1 MAELNDSLKQT
12 DELLSSIVKSL
23 TSAEQ
28 ITKRLEGSMGGVAG
42 KAKSAKGGGDRH
54 IGSGNNSQMPHMG
67 KATFGGQETVN
78 STAEIAMREGMEAT
92 RYGLSPTRGAKALG
106 VAQGVAQATFGI
118 AAGVMAA
125 VPGVA
130 EVGASAAN
138 YYGASLGSNM
148 NRRSIMN
155 ATFGGLAGGV
165 SSTLSS
171 SNIAG
176 IAASR
181 GITPGSAQYNALVGD
196 VGGAAR
202 YMNMANEN
210 AMVAMSGFTQ
220 GDFSSKLYNLGIST
234 YDSKTG
240 KARGQ
245 DEIMG
250 QLYGRLTQGQGKMTL
265 EELNNSFQAGNFGKT
280 ATDLGMSADQRD
292 LFMQYSR
299 DRVQGKQTDLSKLG
313 YGQNPNVDKLRI
325 NTSDTSVLNAYTE
338 PVLAGFKSA
347 ADLIVNTVNPALE
360 NMASVAGKASGFL
373 GGMGE
378 SRAGAGIGIAV
389 GGILAGVQTIIAMM
403 AGGAVMAAAGGAA
416 AGGAVAAGSAM
427 AAGAASAGVVVAAG
441 GLGYLTGKGGKAL
454 GNKLGVSQGTTRVGS
469 VAAGAGTGALVGAGI
484 GSVVPVLGTGIGAV
498 IGGLIGGLGG
508 FFGSG
513 GGTPGFGASFGSM
526 GGGSASPSSPITNG
540 GVGTPYGAT
549 GSLWSGGSH
558 TGQDYPCAVGTP
570 VHASLGGVVIN
581 TSPGSD
587 YGKTVEIDH
596 GNGYQTLYG
605 HLSEVMVK
613 VGETVTQGQLIA
625 KSGETGKVTGPH
637 LHYEVRKGKN
647 NPVNP
652 EELGK
657 AGGSGL
663 AGVLGASGNNATST
677 NGQQLSSMIGSKSL
691 QDLLSGG
698 IGNLPAELLG
708 SASSSSGSGGS
719 KVILGTGSEKEWAT
733 GLLQKMGAPVNDA
746 SVNALTTWMRHEGG
760 HWKNSANYN
769 PLNTTLDMGNSESM
783 NSVGVKR
790 YKSWEEGYAATIGTL
805 TGKNAGDRGYT
816 AIVDA
821 LKSGA
826 STDSILGAINN
837 SAWMTGKTGKNPYK
851 FQGGGSP
858 SVATLSSS
866 SGINVSPSITI
877 NVSVQQASYAEAM
890 NLVEIVKT
898 QLEKENLLRLVGGK

>member
-54 IGSGNNSQMPHMG
+54 IGSGNQSQMPHME
-67 KATFGGQETVN
+67 KATFGGQERVD

-92 RYGLSPTRGAKALG
+92 RYGLTPTRGAKVLG

-130 EVGASAAN
+130 EVGASAGN
-138 YYGASLGSNM
+138 YYGASI
-148 NRRSIMN
+148 RSGMSRTAVMN

-165 SSTLSS
+165 TSTLAP

-176 IAASR
+176 IAAAR
-181 GITPGSAQYNALVGD
+181 GITPGSAQYNALVAD

-220 GDFSSKLYNLGIST
+220 GDFSSRLYNIGIST
-234 YDSKTG
+234 YDPRTG

-245 DEIMG
+245 EDIFG
-250 QLYGRLTQGQGKMTL
+250 QIYSRLTQGQGKMSL
-265 EELNNSFQAGNFGKT
+265 EETMTSFQAGVFGKT
-280 ATDLGMSADQRD
+280 ATDLGMTEDQRQ
-292 LFMQYSR
+292 LFMQYSI
-299 DRVQGKQTDLSKLG
+299 DRVQGKPTDLSKLG
-313 YGQNPNVDKLRI
+313 YGQNPLADKMRI
-325 NTSDTSVLNAYTE
+325 TTSDTSVLNTYTE
-338 PVLAGFKSA
+338 PVLAGFKTA

-360 NMASVAGKASGFL
+360 SMAGAAGRVSGFL

-378 SRAGAGIGIAV
+378 SRAGQGIGVAV
-389 GGILAGVQTIIAMM
+389 GGILAGVQTIIGLMTAG
-403 AGGAVMAAAGGAA
+403 ALLKGGAALLGGGGAAAAGAAGISAAAAGGT
-416 AGGAVAAGSAM
+416 VL
-427 AAGAASAGVVVAAG
+427 AAGAA
-441 GLGYLTGKGGKAL
+441 GYLTGKGGKAL
-454 GNKLGVSQGTTRVGS
+454 GNKLGVSQGVTRAGS
-469 VAAGAGTGALVGAGI
+469 TAAAAGVGALIGTAIFPGVGTVIGAG
-484 GSVVPVLGTGIGAV
+484 V
-498 IGGLIGGLGG
+498 GGLAG

-513 GGTPGFGASFGSM
+513 GGTPGYGASFGGGSVGSANPASPIS
-526 GGGSASPSSPITNG
+526 GGGI
-540 GVGTPYGAT
+540 GTPYGAS
-549 GSLWSGGSH
+549 GNLWSGGTH
-558 TGQDYPCAVGTP
+558 TGQDYPCPVGTP
-570 VHASLGGVVIN
+570 VYASLDGIVVN
-581 TSPGSD
+581 TNPGAD

-605 HLSEVMVK
+605 HLSEVLVS
-613 VGETVTQGQLIA
+613 VGAAVTKGQLIA
-625 KSGETGKVTGPH
+625 KSGESGKVTGPH

-652 EELGK
+652 EELTKAGAAGLGGILGSGASTSISGIQTKGYDLKQYGSSSLVALAASAGINALGAGASPSGK
-657 AGGSGL
+657 TGGSG
-663 AGVLGASGNNATST
+663 V
-677 NGQQLSSMIGSKSL
+677 
-691 QDLLSGG
+691 
-698 IGNLPAELLG
+698 
-708 SASSSSGSGGS
+708 
-719 KVILGTGSEKEWAT
+719 VLGTGSEKEWAA
-733 GLLQKMGAPVNDA
+733 GLLGKLGAPVTDA
-746 SVNALTTWMRHEGG
+746 SINALTTWMRHEGG

-769 PLNTTLDMGNSESM
+769 PLNTTLDMGNNESM

-790 YKSWEEGYAATIGTL
+790 YRSWEEGYAATVGTL
-805 TGKNAGDRGYT
+805 TGKNAGARGYS

-821 LKSGA
+821 LRSGQ
-826 STDSILGAINN
+826 STESILAAINN
-837 SAWMTGKTGKNPYK
+837 SAWMTGKTGQNPYK

-866 SGINVSPSITI
+866 STGVTLSPSITI
-877 NVSVQQASYAEAM
+877 NVNVQQASYAEAM

-898 QLEKENLLRLVGGK
+898 QLEKENLFNLVGKK

>member
-54 IGSGNNSQMPHMG
+54 IGSGMGSQMPHMG
-67 KATFGGQETVN
+67 KVTFSGQETVN

-92 RYGLSPTRGAKALG
+92 RYGLSPTRGQKLLG
-106 VAQGVAQATFGI
+106 VGQGLAQATFGI
-118 AAGVMAA
+118 AAGAMTAM
-125 VPGVA
+125 PGVA
-130 EVGASAAN
+130 EVGSSAAN
-138 YYGASLGSNM
+138 YYGASLGSSM

-155 ATFGGLAGGV
+155 ATFSGLAGGV
-165 SSTLSS
+165 TSTLSP

-181 GITPGSAQYNALVGD
+181 GITPGSAQYNALIAD

-210 AMVAMSGFTQ
+210 AIVAMSGFTQ

-245 DEIMG
+245 EEIMG
-250 QLYGRLTQGQGKMTL
+250 QLYGRLTQGQGKMSL
-265 EELNNSFQAGNFGKT
+265 EELNTSFQAGVFNKT
-280 ATDLGMSADQRD
+280 AIDLGMSADQRD
-292 LFMQYSR
+292 LFMRYSQAK
-299 DRVQGKQTDLSKLG
+299 VQGKETDLSKLG
-313 YGQNPNVDKLRI
+313 YGDNPLKDKMRI
-325 NTSDTSVLNAYTE
+325 TTSDTSVLNAYTD
-338 PVLAGFKSA
+338 PVLKGFKAA
-347 ADLIVNTVNPALE
+347 ADLIETTVNPALE
-360 NMASVAGKASGFL
+360 KLASTAGVASGFL

-378 SRAGAGIGIAV
+378 SRAGMGMGIAA
-389 GGILAGVQTIIAMM
+389 GGVINGLMT
-403 AGGAVMAAAGGAA
+403 AGGAFLGAKGASSLMGKGG
-416 AGGAVAAGSAM
+416 
-427 AAGAASAGVVVAAG
+427 AG
-441 GLGYLTGKGGKAL
+441 GLKAGGIKGFLGKAGLAGLTYMGLEKVQSFLNKADVPDDVRYIANLLFDSGQGGLTGLAGGGGWGALAGIAAGTAGGVANPYGGK
-454 GNKLGVSQGTTRVGS
+454 
-469 VAAGAGTGALVGAGI
+469 
-484 GSVVPVLGTGIGAV
+484 
-498 IGGLIGGLGG
+498 
-508 FFGSG
+508 G
-513 GGTPGFGASFGSM
+513 GGTPGFGASFSST

-549 GSLWSGGSH
+549 GNLWSGGSH

-605 HLSEVMVK
+605 HLSEVLVK

-663 AGVLGASGNNATST
+663 AGVLGASGNSATST
-677 NGQQLSSMIGSKSL
+677 NGQQLSSVAGSKSI
-691 QDLLSGG
+691 QELLSGG
-698 IGNLPAELLG
+698 LGTLPTELLG
-708 SASSSSGSGGS
+708 SSTSGGSGGS

-746 SVNALTTWMRHEGG
+746 SINALTTWMRHEGG

-769 PLNTTLDMGNSESM
+769 PLNTTLDMSNNESM

-826 STDSILGAINN
+826 STDAILAAVNN

-858 SVATLSSS
+858 SVATLSAS

-877 NVSVQQASYAEAM
+877 NVSVQKASYAEAM

>member
-1 MAELNDSLKQT
+1 VAELNDSLKQT

-67 KATFGGQETVN
+67 KATFGGQETASN
-78 STAEIAMREGMEAT
+78 TAEIAMREGMEAT
-92 RYGLSPTRGAKALG
+92 RYGLSPTRGAKILG
-106 VAQGVAQATFGI
+106 VGQGLAQASFGI

-148 NRRSIMN
+148 SRRSIMN

-165 SSTLSS
+165 SSTLSP

-325 NTSDTSVLNAYTE
+325 NTSDTSVLNTYTE

-389 GGILAGVQTIIAMM
+389 GGILSGVQTIIGLMTAGAVLKGGM
-403 AGGAVMAAAGGAA
+403 ALGGATVAGTAGIVAAGGAA
-416 AGGAVAAGSAM
+416 AVAAG
-427 AAGAASAGVVVAAG
+427 AG
-441 GLGYLTGKGGKAL
+441 GYVAGKAGKAL
-454 GNKLGVSQGTTRVGS
+454 GNALGTSSAVTRGGS
-469 VAAGAGTGALVGAGI
+469 TALGAGTGALIGTMILPGVGTVIGAGI
-484 GSVVPVLGTGIGAV
+484 GA
-498 IGGLIGGLGG
+498 IGGY
-508 FFGSG
+508 FGSG
-513 GGTPGFGASFGSM
+513 GGTPGFGASFSSM

-549 GSLWSGGSH
+549 GNLWSGGSH
-558 TGQDYPCAVGTP
+558 TGQDYPCAIGTP

-677 NGQQLSSMIGSKSL
+677 NGQQLSSMVGSKSL

-698 IGNLPAELLG
+698 IGHLPAELLG

-746 SVNALTTWMRHEGG
+746 SINALTTWMRHEGG

-769 PLNTTLDMGNSESM
+769 PLNTTLDMSNNESM

-826 STDSILGAINN
+826 STDSILAAVNN

>member
-54 IGSGNNSQMPHMG
+54 IGSGTGSQMPHMG
-67 KATFGGQETVN
+67 KVTFSGQETASN
-78 STAEIAMREGMEAT
+78 TAEVAMREGMEAT
-92 RYGLSPTRGAKALG
+92 RYGLSPTRGQKLLG
-106 VAQGVAQATFGI
+106 VGQGVAQATFGI
-118 AAGVMAA
+118 AAGAMAA
-125 VPGVA
+125 MPGVA
-130 EVGASAAN
+130 EVGASAGN
-138 YYGASLGSNM
+138 YYGASLRSNM
-148 NRRSIMN
+148 SRTSIMN

-165 SSTLSS
+165 TSTLSS
-171 SNIAG
+171 SNIAS

-181 GITPGSAQYNALVGD
+181 GIMPGSAQYNALVGD

-220 GDFSSKLYNLGIST
+220 GDFSSRLYNIGVST

-245 DEIMG
+245 DEIFG
-250 QLYGRLTQGQGKMTL
+250 QLYGRLTQGQGKMSV
-265 EELNNSFQAGNFGKT
+265 EETMNSFQAGGFNK
-280 ATDLGMSADQRD
+280 AVTDLGMSEDQRQ
-292 LFMQYSR
+292 LFMQYSV
-299 DRVQGKQTDLSKLG
+299 DRAAGKPTDLSKLG
-313 YGQNPNVDKLRI
+313 YGDNPLKDKMRI
-325 NTSDTSVLNAYTE
+325 TTSDTSVLNTYTE
-338 PVLAGFKSA
+338 PVLKGLKAA
-347 ADLIVNTVNPALE
+347 ADLIETTVNPALE
-360 NMASVAGKASGFL
+360 KLASTAGVASGFL

-378 SRAGAGIGIAV
+378 SRAGMGMGIAA
-389 GGILAGVQTIIAMM
+389 GGVINGLMT
-403 AGGAVMAAAGGAA
+403 AGGAFLGAKGATSLMGKGG
-416 AGGAVAAGSAM
+416 
-427 AAGAASAGVVVAAG
+427 AG
-441 GLGYLTGKGGKAL
+441 GLKAGGIKGFLGKAGLAGLTYMGLEKVQSFLNKADVPDDVRYIANLLFDSGQGGLTGLAGGGGWGALAGIAAGTAGGVANPYGGK
-454 GNKLGVSQGTTRVGS
+454 
-469 VAAGAGTGALVGAGI
+469 
-484 GSVVPVLGTGIGAV
+484 
-498 IGGLIGGLGG
+498 
-508 FFGSG
+508 G
-513 GGTPGFGASFGSM
+513 GGTPGFGASFSSTS
-526 GGGSASPSSPITNG
+526 GGSASPSSPITNG

-549 GSLWSGGSH
+549 GNLWSGGSH

-605 HLSEVMVK
+605 HLSEVLVK
-613 VGETVTQGQLIA
+613 VGDTVTQGQLIA

-663 AGVLGASGNNATST
+663 AGVLGASGNKATST
-677 NGQQLSSMIGSKSL
+677 NGQQLSSMAGSKSIQEL
-691 QDLLSGG
+691 IGG
-698 IGNLPAELLG
+698 GLGNLPAELLG

-746 SVNALTTWMRHEGG
+746 SINALTTWMRHEGG

-769 PLNTTLDMGNSESM
+769 PLNTTLDMSNNESM

-826 STDSILGAINN
+826 STDAILSAVNN
-837 SAWMTGKTGKNPYK
+837 SAWMTGKTGQNPYK

-898 QLEKENLLRLVGGK
+898 QLEKENLLKLVGGK

>member
-1 MAELNDSLKQT
+1 
-12 DELLSSIVKSL
+12 LLSSIVKSL

-138 YYGASLGSNM
+138 YYGASLTSRMG
-148 NRRSIMN
+148 RRAIMN
-155 ATFGGLAGGV
+155 ATFSGLAGGV
-165 SSTLSS
+165 TSTLSS

-181 GITPGSAQYNALVGD
+181 GITAGSAQYERLIAD

-202 YMNMANEN
+202 TMNMANEN
-210 AMVAMSGFTQ
+210 AMVALSGFTQ
-220 GDFSSKLYNLGIST
+220 GDFSSRLYNLGVST

-240 KARGQ
+240 KARGKE
-245 DEIMG
+245 EIFG
-250 QLYGRLTQGQGKMTL
+250 QLYSRLTQGQGKMTG
-265 EELNNSFQAGNFGKT
+265 EETNTSFQAGGFGKL
-280 ATDLGMSADQRD
+280 ATDLGMSEDQKE
-292 LFMQYSR
+292 LFRLYAYNR
-299 DRVQGKQTDLSKLG
+299 AEGKPTDLSKLG
-313 YGQNPNVDKLRI
+313 YGQNTQADKMRI
-325 NTSDTSVLNAYTE
+325 TTSDTDVLNAYTD
-338 PVLAGFKSA
+338 PVLKGFKSA
-347 ADLIVNTVNPALE
+347 ADLITTTVNPALK
-360 NMASVAGKASGFL
+360 NMADVAGVASGFL

-378 SRAGAGIGIAV
+378 SRAGTGIGIAV
-389 GGILAGVQTIIAMM
+389 GGILSGVQTIIGLMTAGAVLKGGM
-403 AGGAVMAAAGGAA
+403 ALGGATVAGTAGIVAAGGAA
-416 AGGAVAAGSAM
+416 AVAAG
-427 AAGAASAGVVVAAG
+427 AG
-441 GLGYLTGKGGKAL
+441 GYVAGKGGKILGNAL
-454 GNKLGVSQGTTRVGS
+454 GTSSAVTRGGS
-469 VAAGAGTGALVGAGI
+469 TALGAGTGALIGTMILPGVGTVIGAGI
-484 GSVVPVLGTGIGAV
+484 GA
-498 IGGLIGGLGG
+498 IGGY
-508 FFGSG
+508 FGSG

-549 GSLWSGGSH
+549 GNLWSGGSH
-558 TGQDYPCAVGTP
+558 TGQDYPCAIGTP

-677 NGQQLSSMIGSKSL
+677 NGQQLSSMVGSKSL

-698 IGNLPAELLG
+698 IGHLPAELLG

-746 SVNALTTWMRHEGG
+746 SINALTTWMRHEGG

-826 STDSILGAINN
+826 STDAILAAVNN

>member
-54 IGSGNNSQMPHMG
+54 IGSGNTSQMPHMG
-67 KATFGGQETVN
+67 KVTFSGQETASN
-78 STAEIAMREGMEAT
+78 TAEVAMREGMEAT
-92 RYGLSPTRGAKALG
+92 RYGLSPTRGQKLLG
-106 VAQGVAQATFGI
+106 VGQGLAQATFGI
-118 AAGVMAA
+118 AAGAMAA
-125 VPGVA
+125 MPGVA
-130 EVGASAAN
+130 EVGASAGN
-138 YYGASLGSNM
+138 YYGASLRSGMS
-148 NRRSIMN
+148 RTSIMN

-165 SSTLSS
+165 TSTLSS
-171 SNIAG
+171 SNIAS

-220 GDFSSKLYNLGIST
+220 GDFSSRLYNIGVST

-245 DEIMG
+245 DEIFG
-250 QLYGRLTQGQGKMTL
+250 QLYGRLTQGQGKMSV
-265 EELNNSFQAGNFGKT
+265 EETMNSFQAGGFNK
-280 ATDLGMSADQRD
+280 AVTDLGMSEDQRQ
-292 LFMQYSR
+292 LFMQYSV
-299 DRVQGKQTDLSKLG
+299 DRVAGKQTDLSKIG
-313 YGQNPNVDKLRI
+313 YGDNPLKDKMRI
-325 NTSDTSVLNAYTE
+325 TTSDTSVLNTYTE
-338 PVLAGFKSA
+338 PVLKGLKAA
-347 ADLIVNTVNPALE
+347 ADLIETTVNPALE
-360 NMASVAGKASGFL
+360 KLASTAGVASGFL

-378 SRAGAGIGIAV
+378 SRAGMGMGIAG
-389 GGILAGVQTIIAMM
+389 GGIVQGLMT
-403 AGGAVMAAAGGAA
+403 AGGAFLGAKGIKGALSGAKGAAGKTGGIKGGIFGKAGFAGLTYMGLEQVQKFLNKADVPDEMRYIANLLFDAGQGGVSGLATGNGYAALAGIA
-416 AGGAVAAGSAM
+416 AGT
-427 AAGAASAGVVVAAG
+427 AG
-441 GLGYLTGKGGKAL
+441 GVANPYGGK
-454 GNKLGVSQGTTRVGS
+454 
-469 VAAGAGTGALVGAGI
+469 
-484 GSVVPVLGTGIGAV
+484 
-498 IGGLIGGLGG
+498 
-508 FFGSG
+508 G
-513 GGTPGFGASFGSM
+513 GGTPGFGASFGST

-549 GSLWSGGSH
+549 GNLWSGGSH

-605 HLSEVMVK
+605 HLSEVLVK
-613 VGETVTQGQLIA
+613 VGETVTQGQLVGR
-625 KSGETGKVTGPH
+625 SGETGKVTGPH

-663 AGVLGASGNNATST
+663 AGVLGASGQNATST
-677 NGQQLSSMIGSKSL
+677 NGQQLSSMVGSKSIQEL
-691 QDLLSGG
+691 IGG
-698 IGNLPAELLG
+698 GLGHLPAELLG
-708 SASSSSGSGGS
+708 SASSGSGSGGS

-746 SVNALTTWMRHEGG
+746 SINALTTWMRHEGG

-769 PLNTTLDMGNSESM
+769 PLNTTLDMSNNESM

-821 LKSGA
+821 LKAGA
-826 STDSILGAINN
+826 STDTILAAVNN

>member
-1 MAELNDSLKQT
+1 
-12 DELLSSIVKSL
+12 
-23 TSAEQ
+23 
-28 ITKRLEGSMGGVAG
+28 
-42 KAKSAKGGGDRH
+42 
-54 IGSGNNSQMPHMG
+54 
-67 KATFGGQETVN
+67 
-78 STAEIAMREGMEAT
+78 
-92 RYGLSPTRGAKALG
+92 
-106 VAQGVAQATFGI
+106 
-118 AAGVMAA
+118 
-125 VPGVA
+125 
-130 EVGASAAN
+130 
-138 YYGASLGSNM
+138 
-148 NRRSIMN
+148 
-155 ATFGGLAGGV
+155 
-165 SSTLSS
+165 
-171 SNIAG
+171 
-176 IAASR
+176 
-181 GITPGSAQYNALVGD
+181 
-196 VGGAAR
+196 
-202 YMNMANEN
+202 
-210 AMVAMSGFTQ
+210 MS
-220 GDFSSKLYNLGIST
+220 
-234 YDSKTG
+234 
-240 KARGQ
+240 
-245 DEIMG
+245 
-250 QLYGRLTQGQGKMTL
+250 L
-265 EELNNSFQAGNFGKT
+265 EELNNSFQAGVFGKT

-325 NTSDTSVLNAYTE
+325 NTSDTSVLNTYTE

-389 GGILAGVQTIIAMM
+389 GGILSGVQTIIALMTAGAVLKGGM
-403 AGGAVMAAAGGAA
+403 ALGGATVAGTAGIVAAGGAA
-416 AGGAVAAGSAM
+416 AVAAG
-427 AAGAASAGVVVAAG
+427 AG
-441 GLGYLTGKGGKAL
+441 GYVAGKGGKAL
-454 GNKLGVSQGTTRVGS
+454 GNALGTSSAVTRGGS
-469 VAAGAGTGALVGAGI
+469 TALGAGTGALIGTMILPGVGTVIGAGI
-484 GSVVPVLGTGIGAV
+484 GA
-498 IGGLIGGLGG
+498 IGGW
-508 FFGSG
+508 FGSG
-513 GGTPGFGASFGSM
+513 GGSPGFGASFSSM

-549 GSLWSGGSH
+549 GNLWSGGSH

-613 VGETVTQGQLIA
+613 VGDTVTQGQLIA

-677 NGQQLSSMIGSKSL
+677 NGQQLSSMVGSKSL

-698 IGNLPAELLG
+698 IGHLPAELLG

-746 SVNALTTWMRHEGG
+746 SINALTTWMRHEGG

-821 LKSGA
+821 LKAGA
-826 STDSILGAINN
+826 STDTILAAVNN

>member
-1 MAELNDSLKQT
+1 VAELNDSLKQT

-54 IGSGNNSQMPHMG
+54 IGSGMGSQMPHMG
-67 KATFGGQETVN
+67 KATFGGHETASN
-78 STAEIAMREGMEAT
+78 TAEVAMREGMEAT
-92 RYGLSPTRGAKALG
+92 RYGLTPTRGAKVLG
-106 VAQGVAQATFGI
+106 VGQGLAQATFGI

-130 EVGASAAN
+130 EVGTSAAN
-138 YYGASLGSNM
+138 YYGASLTSRMG
-148 NRRSIMN
+148 RRAIMN
-155 ATFGGLAGGV
+155 ATFSGLAGGV
-165 SSTLSS
+165 TSTLSA

-181 GITPGSAQYNALVGD
+181 GITPGSAQYNALVAD

-202 YMNMANEN
+202 TMNMANEN

-220 GDFSSKLYNLGIST
+220 GDFSSRLYNLGVST

-240 KARGQ
+240 KARGKE
-245 DEIMG
+245 EIFG
-250 QLYGRLTQGQGKMTL
+250 QLYSRLTQGQGKMTG
-265 EELNNSFQAGNFGKT
+265 EETNTSFQAGGFGKLT
-280 ATDLGMSADQRD
+280 TDLGMSEDQKE
-292 LFMQYSR
+292 LFRLYAYNR
-299 DRVQGKQTDLSKLG
+299 AEGKPTDLSKLG
-313 YGQNPNVDKLRI
+313 YGQNTQADKMRI
-325 NTSDTSVLNAYTE
+325 TTSDTSVLNAYTD

-403 AGGAVMAAAGGAA
+403 AGGAVMSAAGGAVAGGAA
-416 AGGAVAAGSAM
+416 AGGAM
-427 AAGAASAGVVVAAG
+427 AAGAAGAGVVVAAG

-454 GNKLGVSQGTTRVGS
+454 GNKLGVSQGVTRAGS
-469 VAAGAGTGALVGAGI
+469 VAASAGTGALVGAGI
-484 GSVVPVLGTGIGAV
+484 GSVVPVLGTGVGAV
-498 IGGLIGGLGG
+498 IGGLIGGIGG

-549 GSLWSGGSH
+549 GNLWSGGSH

-605 HLSEVMVK
+605 HLSEVLVK

-677 NGQQLSSMIGSKSL
+677 NGQQLSSMVGSKSL

-769 PLNTTLDMGNSESM
+769 PLNTTLDMSNNESM

>member
-54 IGSGNNSQMPHMG
+54 IGSGMGSQMPHMG
-67 KATFGGQETVN
+67 KVTFGGQETASN
-78 STAEIAMREGMEAT
+78 TAEIAMREGMEAT
-92 RYGLSPTRGAKALG
+92 RYGLGPTRGQKLLG
-106 VAQGVAQATFGI
+106 VGQGVAQATFGI

-130 EVGASAAN
+130 EVGSSAAN

-148 NRRSIMN
+148 SRRSIMN
-155 ATFGGLAGGV
+155 ATFSGLAGGV
-165 SSTLSS
+165 TSTLSS
-171 SNIAG
+171 SNISG

-181 GITPGSAQYNALVGD
+181 GITPGTAQYEALVAD

-202 YMNMANEN
+202 RLNMSNEN

-240 KARGQ
+240 KARGET
-245 DEIMG
+245 EIMG
-250 QLYGRLTQGQGKMTL
+250 QLYSRLTQGQQKMSL
-265 EELNNSFQAGNFGKT
+265 EELNNSFQAGVFGKT
-280 ATDLGMSADQRD
+280 ATDLGMTSDQRD
-292 LFMQYSR
+292 LFMDFARSKVR
-299 DRVQGKQTDLSKLG
+299 GKESDLAMAG
-313 YGQNPNVDKLRI
+313 YGDNPMKDKMRI
-325 NTSDTSVLNAYTE
+325 TTSDTDVLNAYTD
-338 PVLAGFKSA
+338 PVLKGFKSA
-347 ADLIVNTVNPALE
+347 ADLITTTVNPALKR
-360 NMASVAGKASGFL
+360 MADEAGVASGFL

-378 SRAGAGIGIAV
+378 SRAGTGIGIAV
-389 GGILAGVQTIIAMM
+389 GGILSGVQTIIALMTAGAVLKGGM
-403 AGGAVMAAAGGAA
+403 ALGGATVAGTAGIVAAGGAA
-416 AGGAVAAGSAM
+416 AVAAG
-427 AAGAASAGVVVAAG
+427 AG
-441 GLGYLTGKGGKAL
+441 GYVAGKGGKAL
-454 GNKLGVSQGTTRVGS
+454 GNALGTSSAVTRGGS
-469 VAAGAGTGALVGAGI
+469 TALGAGTGALIGTMILPGVGTVIGAGI
-484 GSVVPVLGTGIGAV
+484 GA
-498 IGGLIGGLGG
+498 IGGY
-508 FFGSG
+508 FGSG
-513 GGTPGFGASFGSM
+513 GGTPGFGAAFGSM

-549 GSLWSGGSH
+549 GNLWSGGSH

-677 NGQQLSSMIGSKSL
+677 NGQQLSSMVGSKSL

-746 SVNALTTWMRHEGG
+746 SINALTTWMRHEGG

-769 PLNTTLDMGNSESM
+769 PLNTTLDMSNNESM

-821 LKSGA
+821 LKAGA
-826 STDSILGAINN
+826 STDAILAAVNN

-898 QLEKENLLRLVGGK
+898 QLEKENLLKLVGGK

>member
-1 MAELNDSLKQT
+1 VAELNDSLKQT

-54 IGSGNNSQMPHMG
+54 IGTGQHSQMPHMD
-67 KATFGGQETVN
+67 KVTFSGQEKVD

-92 RYGLSPTRGAKALG
+92 RYGLTPTRGQKLLG
-106 VAQGVAQATFGI
+106 VGQGLAQATFGI
-118 AAGVMAA
+118 AAGAMAA
-125 VPGVA
+125 MPGVA
-130 EVGASAAN
+130 EVGASAGN
-138 YYGASLGSNM
+138 YYGASIRSNM
-148 NRRSIMN
+148 SRTSIMN

-165 SSTLSS
+165 TSTLSS
-171 SNIAG
+171 SNIAS
-176 IAASR
+176 IAAAR
-181 GITPGSAQYNALVGD
+181 GIMPGSAQYNALVAD

-220 GDFSSKLYNLGIST
+220 GDFSSRLYNIGVST

-245 DEIMG
+245 DEIFG
-250 QLYGRLTQGQGKMTL
+250 QLYGRLTQGQGKMSV
-265 EELNNSFQAGNFGKT
+265 EETMNSFQAGGFNK
-280 ATDLGMSADQRD
+280 AVTDLGMTEDQRQ
-292 LFMQYSR
+292 LFMQYSV
-299 DRVQGKQTDLSKLG
+299 DRAAGKPTDLSKLG
-313 YGQNPNVDKLRI
+313 YGQNPLADKMRI
-325 NTSDTSVLNAYTE
+325 TASDTSVLNTYTE
-338 PVLAGFKSA
+338 PVLKGLKAA
-347 ADLIVNTVNPALE
+347 ADLIETTVNPALE
-360 NMASVAGKASGFL
+360 KLASTAGVASGFL

-378 SRAGAGIGIAV
+378 SRAGMGMGIAG
-389 GGILAGVQTIIAMM
+389 GGIVQGLMT
-403 AGGAVMAAAGGAA
+403 AGGAFLGAK
-416 AGGAVAAGSAM
+416 GAK
-427 AAGAASAGVVVAAG
+427 
-441 GLGYLTGKGGKAL
+441 GLLGKGGSTGVKAGGFKGLL
-454 GNKLGVSQGTTRVGS
+454 GKAGLAGLTYMGLEQVQKFFNKADVPDEMRYIANLLFDAGQGGLTGLATGNPY
-469 VAAGAGTGALVGAGI
+469 AALAGTVAG
-484 GSVVPVLGTGIGAV
+484 TA
-498 IGGLIGGLGG
+498 GGVANPYGGK
-508 FFGSG
+508 G
-513 GGTPGFGASFGSM
+513 GGTPGFGAAFGSS
-526 GGGSASPSSPITNG
+526 GVNSANPSSPITNG

-570 VHASLGGVVIN
+570 VHASLGGMVIN
-581 TSPGSD
+581 TNPGSD

-605 HLSEVMVK
+605 HLSEVLVK
-613 VGETVTQGQLIA
+613 VGDTVTQGQLIA
-625 KSGETGKVTGPH
+625 KSGDTGKVTGPH

-652 EELGK
+652 DELSK

-663 AGVLGASGNNATST
+663 AGVLGASGNSGTST
-677 NGQQLSSMIGSKSL
+677 NGQQLSAMVGSKSL
-691 QDLLSGG
+691 QELLSGG

-708 SASSSSGSGGS
+708 SASSGSATSGGA

-733 GLLQKMGAPVNDA
+733 GLLQKMGAPVSDA
-746 SVNALTTWMRHEGG
+746 SINALTTWMRHEGG
-760 HWKNSANYN
+760 HWKNSAHYN
-769 PLNTTLDMGNSESM
+769 PLNTTLDMSNNESM

-826 STDSILGAINN
+826 STDAILSAVNN

-858 SVATLSSS
+858 SVATLNSSA
-866 SGINVSPSITI
+866 GLNISPSITI

-890 NLVEIVKT
+890 SLVEIVKT
-898 QLEKENLLRLVGGK
+898 QLEKENLLRIVGGK

>member
-1 MAELNDSLKQT
+1 VAELNDSLKQT

-54 IGSGNNSQMPHMG
+54 IGSGMGSQMPHMG
-67 KATFGGQETVN
+67 NATFGGHETASN
-78 STAEIAMREGMEAT
+78 TAEIAMREGMEAT
-92 RYGLSPTRGAKALG
+92 RYGLSPTRGAKVLG
-106 VAQGVAQATFGI
+106 VAQGVAQASFGV

-138 YYGASLGSNM
+138 YYGASLGSGM
-148 NRRSIMN
+148 SRRSIMN
-155 ATFGGLAGGV
+155 ATFSGLAGGV
-165 SSTLSS
+165 SSTLSP

-210 AMVAMSGFTQ
+210 AMVAMSGLTQ
-220 GDFSSKLYNLGIST
+220 GDFSSRLYNIGIST

-250 QLYGRLTQGQGKMTL
+250 QLYTRLTQGQQKMSL
-265 EELNNSFQAGNFGKT
+265 EELNTSFQAGNFGKT
-280 ATDLGMSADQRD
+280 ATDLGMSSDQRD

-378 SRAGAGIGIAV
+378 SRAGTGIGIAV
-389 GGILAGVQTIIAMM
+389 GGILQGVQTIIAMM
-403 AGGAVMAAAGGAA
+403 AGGAVMSAAGGAAVAGGATAAAAGGAA
-416 AGGAVAAGSAM
+416 L
-427 AAGAASAGVVVAAG
+427 AAGASAVIATGGGYVV
-441 GLGYLTGKGGKAL
+441 GKGGKILGNAL
-454 GNKLGVSQGTTRVGS
+454 GTSKTVTRAGS
-469 VAAGAGTGALVGAGI
+469 TAAGAGAGALIGTAILPGIGTVIGAGF
-484 GSVVPVLGTGIGAV
+484 GA
-498 IGGLIGGLGG
+498 IGGYL
-508 FFGSG
+508 GSG
-513 GGTPGFGASFGSM
+513 GGTPGFGASFSSM

-549 GSLWSGGSH
+549 GNLWSGGSH
-558 TGQDYPCAVGTP
+558 TGQDYPCAIGTP

-605 HLSEVMVK
+605 HLSEVLVK

-625 KSGETGKVTGPH
+625 KSGDTGKVTGPH

-652 EELGK
+652 DELGK

-677 NGQQLSSMIGSKSL
+677 NGQPLSSMVGSKSVE
-691 QDLLSGG
+691 DLIGG
-698 IGNLPAELLG
+698 GLGNLPAELLG
-708 SASSSSGSGGS
+708 NASSSGGRGGSG
-719 KVILGTGSEKEWAT
+719 VILGTGSEKEWAT
-733 GLLQKMGAPVNDA
+733 GLLQKMGAPVND
-746 SVNALTTWMRHEGG
+746 SSINALTTWMRHEGG

-769 PLNTTLDMGNSESM
+769 PLNTTLDMSNNESM

-826 STDSILGAINN
+826 STDVILGAINN
-837 SAWMTGKTGKNPYK
+837 SAWMTGKTGQNAYK

-866 SGINVSPSITI
+866 SGMTISPSITI
-877 NVSVQQASYAEAM
+877 NVSVQKASYAEAM

-898 QLEKENLLRLVGGK
+898 QLEKENLLRLVGGQ

>member
-1 MAELNDSLKQT
+1 VAELNDSLKQT

-54 IGSGNNSQMPHMG
+54 IGSGNTSQMPHMG
-67 KATFGGQETVN
+67 KVTFGGQETASN
-78 STAEIAMREGMEAT
+78 TAEVAMREGMEAT
-92 RYGLSPTRGAKALG
+92 RYGLSPTRGQKLLG
-106 VAQGVAQATFGI
+106 VGQGLAQATFGI
-118 AAGVMAA
+118 AAGAMAA
-125 VPGVA
+125 MPGVA
-130 EVGASAAN
+130 EVGASAGN
-138 YYGASLGSNM
+138 YYGASLRSGMS
-148 NRRSIMN
+148 RTSIMN

-165 SSTLSS
+165 TSTLSS
-171 SNIAG
+171 SNIAS
-176 IAASR
+176 IAAAR
-181 GITPGSAQYNALVGD
+181 GIMPGSAQYNALVGD

-220 GDFSSKLYNLGIST
+220 GDFSSRLYNIGVST
-234 YDSKTG
+234 YDTKTG

-245 DEIMG
+245 DEIFG
-250 QLYGRLTQGQGKMTL
+250 QLYSRLTQGQGKMSV
-265 EELNNSFQAGNFGKT
+265 EETMNSFQAGGFNK
-280 ATDLGMSADQRD
+280 AVTDLGMTEDQRQ
-292 LFMQYSR
+292 LFMQYSV
-299 DRVQGKQTDLSKLG
+299 DRVAGKQTDLSKIG
-313 YGQNPNVDKLRI
+313 YGDNPLKDKMRI
-325 NTSDTSVLNAYTE
+325 TTSDTSVLNTYTE
-338 PVLAGFKSA
+338 PVLKGLKAA
-347 ADLIVNTVNPALE
+347 ADLIETTVNPALE
-360 NMASVAGKASGFL
+360 KLASTAGVASGFL

-378 SRAGAGIGIAV
+378 SRAGMGMGIAA
-389 GGILAGVQTIIAMM
+389 GGIVQGLMTAGGAFLGAKGIKGALSGGKGAAGKMGIKGLFGKAGLAGLSYMGLEQVQKFFNKADVPDEMRYIANLLFDAGQGGVAGLATGNPYAALAGV
-403 AGGAVMAAAGGAA
+403 AAGTV
-416 AGGAVAAGSAM
+416 GGVANP
-427 AAGAASAGVVVAAG
+427 
-441 GLGYLTGKGGKAL
+441 YGGK
-454 GNKLGVSQGTTRVGS
+454 
-469 VAAGAGTGALVGAGI
+469 
-484 GSVVPVLGTGIGAV
+484 
-498 IGGLIGGLGG
+498 
-508 FFGSG
+508 G
-513 GGTPGFGASFGSM
+513 GGTPGFGASFSST

-549 GSLWSGGSH
+549 GNLWSGGSH

-605 HLSEVMVK
+605 HLSEVLVK
-613 VGETVTQGQLIA
+613 VGETVTQGQLVGR
-625 KSGETGKVTGPH
+625 SGETGKVTGPH

-663 AGVLGASGNNATST
+663 AGVLGASGKNATST
-677 NGQQLSSMIGSKSL
+677 NGQQLSTMVGSKSV
-691 QDLLSGG
+691 QDLIGG
-698 IGNLPAELLG
+698 GLGNLPAELLG
-708 SASSSSGSGGS
+708 NASSGSGSGGS
-719 KVILGTGSEKEWAT
+719 RVILGTGSEKEWAT

-760 HWKNSANYN
+760 HWKNSADYN
-769 PLNTTLDMGNSESM
+769 PLNTTLDMSNNESM

-826 STDSILGAINN
+826 STDTILAAVNN